1 MKKYGR
7 EISGDYL
14 CQFSSDF
21 NMNDVPDKET
31 IYSRNSIFLGKK
43 SYVDELVGIDENG
56 NEKVEYHYRMKGIP
70 QNVISYYCK
79 QNNITIL
86 QLYKKLYAGD
96 SVEFDLT
103 NNGSKYTIKY
113 KNNYDIVVLDKFNR
127 RVKF

>member
-1 MKKYGR
+1 
-7 EISGDYL
+7 
-14 CQFSSDF
+14 
-21 NMNDVPDKET
+21 
-31 IYSRNSIFLGKK
+31 
-43 SYVDELVGIDENG
+43 
-56 NEKVEYHYRMKGIP
+56 MKGIP

-127 RVKF
+127 SVKF